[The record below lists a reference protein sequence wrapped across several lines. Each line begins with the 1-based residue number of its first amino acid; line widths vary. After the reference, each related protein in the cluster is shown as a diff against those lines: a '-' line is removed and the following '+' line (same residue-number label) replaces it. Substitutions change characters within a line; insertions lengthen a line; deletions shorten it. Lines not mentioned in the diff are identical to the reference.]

1 MNPAASEKP
10 EQGEEMKIV
19 DFSVPRLTRHCPCDI
34 MPSIKDDRGAELMS
48 IPAEALNRPRNRE
61 KGSFAEMEH
70 WIEKR
75 SVGRQEKMLP
85 TVTVCGALSSFPM
98 CFSDGKRLWRCVLWP
113 FLIFDN
119 EKFARRAFYCLIPGK
134 SQ

>member
-1 MNPAASEKP
+1 
-10 EQGEEMKIV
+10 
-19 DFSVPRLTRHCPCDI
+19 
-34 MPSIKDDRGAELMS
+34 MS

-98 CFSDGKRLWRCVLWP
+98 CFRMENGYGVVRCGR
-113 FLIFDN
+113 F
-119 EKFARRAFYCLIPGK
+119 
-134 SQ
+134 